1 MMWYFADWVYLLL
14 LLLIPGLWF
23 WYRRRGQRREATI
36 RFASI
41 RGIHALIGQRQRWK
55 ADLLFGLKLTSL
67 ALLFLALARPQK
79 GDTIREFSTEGI
91 DIMMVLDISSSMR
104 AVDFQPNRLEAAKT
118 VAREFIEGR
127 QADRI
132 GLVVFAAESF
142 LQCPLTIDYD
152 VLKQLLDQ
160 VDIIEEKYDGTSI
173 GMAIANGVNRLRDS
187 QAKSKIMILL
197 SDGRNNA
204 GELDPET
211 AAGMAQAFGIKIYT
225 IGAGKLGQA
234 PYPVQLPGGRIQYRL
249 IDVEIDEPVLQGIA
263 NSTGGRY
270 FRATDE
276 AHLSSI
282 YEEISTMEKTE
293 VKVKEYVN
301 YNDLYPLFLLPGF
314 LLIVVT
320 ILLELT
326 VWRRFP

>member
-1 MMWYFADWVYLLL
+1 MWYFADWGFLLL
-14 LLLIPGLWF
+14 LLLMPGLWF

-36 RFASI
+36 RYFSI
-41 RGIHALIGQRQRWK
+41 QGIKELAGRRQDWK
-55 ADLLFGLKLTSL
+55 ADLLFILKLTSL
-67 ALLFLALARPQK
+67 ALLLLTLARPQK
-79 GDTIREFSTEGI
+79 GDTVREFSTEGI

-104 AVDFQPNRLEAAKT
+104 AVDFRPNRLEAAKT
-118 VAREFIEGR
+118 VASEFIEGR

-187 QAKSKIMILL
+187 KGRSKIMILL

-263 NSTGGRY
+263 NSTGGSY

-282 YEEISTMEKTE
+282 YEEISKMEKTE

-301 YNDLYPLFLLPGF
+301 YHDLYPVFLLPAF
-314 LLIVVT
+314 LLIVMT
-320 ILLELT
+320 IILELA

>member
-1 MMWYFADWVYLLL
+1 
-14 LLLIPGLWF
+14 
-23 WYRRRGQRREATI
+23 
-36 RFASI
+36 
-41 RGIHALIGQRQRWK
+41 
-55 ADLLFGLKLTSL
+55 
-67 ALLFLALARPQK
+67 
-79 GDTIREFSTEGI
+79 
-91 DIMMVLDISSSMR
+91 
-104 AVDFQPNRLEAAKT
+104 
-118 VAREFIEGR
+118 
-127 QADRI
+127 
-132 GLVVFAAESF
+132 
-142 LQCPLTIDYD
+142 
-152 VLKQLLDQ
+152 
-160 VDIIEEKYDGTSI
+160 
-173 GMAIANGVNRLRDS
+173 
-187 QAKSKIMILL
+187 MILL

-314 LLIVVT
+314 LLIVLT